1 MDASGQIV
9 VVARWQVAEGRV
21 ADVLGLVEVLREKS
35 LTEPGCL
42 GYEAFR
48 STDDPSVILLIERY
62 RDSTAIGEHRNS
74 PHYQQ
79 LVVERIIP
87 MLSARQVELLR
98 A

>member
-9 VVARWQVAEGRV
+9 VVARWRVAQERV
-21 ADVLGLVEVLREKS
+21 ADVLQLVGVLREKS

-62 RDSTAIGEHRNS
+62 RDSAAIDEHRNS

-79 LVVERIIP
+79 LVVDRIIP